1 MTPVERALHTLG
13 GQLRFEIAQSAA
25 RVAAASELSQWTRER
40 VDVLAR
46 RRDGAV
52 AHIRDTLRRAAV
64 DPALLDSMRRLYASE
79 LEACTAWESRLHA
92 AGQREAQARAELAL
106 LRGRDRLVERGLQ
119 QERRREAGRRDA
131 AEAAAGDELWL
142 RHDPARGSTA
152 R

>member
-25 RVAAASELSQWTRER
+25 RVAAAGDLSEWTRER
-40 VDVLAR
+40 VEVLAR

-52 AHIRDTLRRAAV
+52 AQIRDTLRRAAV

-79 LEACTAWESRLHA
+79 LEACAAWESRLEA
-92 AGQREAQARAELAL
+92 AGRREEDARAELAQ

-119 QERRREAGRRDA
+119 QERRREAGRRSA
-131 AEAAAGDELWL
+131 AEAIAVDEMWL
-142 RHDPARGSTA
+142 RHERSAPR
-152 R
+152 